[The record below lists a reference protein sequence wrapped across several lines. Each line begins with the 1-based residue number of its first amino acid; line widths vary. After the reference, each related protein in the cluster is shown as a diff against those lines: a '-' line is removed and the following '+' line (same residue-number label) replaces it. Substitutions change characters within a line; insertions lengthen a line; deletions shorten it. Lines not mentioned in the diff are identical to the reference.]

1 MEGTGM
7 ATIRV
12 LLVDDECLVRQVLTR
27 MLTAYPN
34 MEVVGEA
41 ATGDEAVSSVERLQP
56 HIVVMDIR
64 MPRMDGIAA
73 SREITRK
80 FPHVRII
87 GLSEYADGYHAD
99 AMEKAG
105 AVGVYRKSNAMEEL
119 YGAIKK
125 ASGHD
130 SPESFV

>member
-1 MEGTGM
+1 
-7 ATIRV
+7 
-12 LLVDDECLVRQVLTR
+12 
-27 MLTAYPN
+27 

-73 SREITRK
+73 SREIMRK
-80 FPHVRII
+80 FPHMRII

-105 AVGVYRKSNAMEEL
+105 AVGVYRKSNATEEL
-119 YGAIKK
+119 YGAVKK
-125 ASGHD
+125 ATGHD
-130 SPESFV
+130 SPESFA

>member
-1 MEGTGM
+1 MYATFQPLSSPVTLEGIGM

-12 LLVDDECLVRQVLTR
+12 LLVDDERLVRQVLTR

-64 MPRMDGIAA
+64 MPRNGWGRRVSGDLTQI
-73 SREITRK
+73 SPRENHRL
-80 FPHVRII
+80 VRICRR
-87 GLSEYADGYHAD
+87 LSCRCHG
-99 AMEKAG
+99 
-105 AVGVYRKSNAMEEL
+105 
-119 YGAIKK
+119 
-125 ASGHD
+125 
-130 SPESFV
+130 

>member
-1 MEGTGM
+1 
-7 ATIRV
+7 
-12 LLVDDECLVRQVLTR
+12 
-27 MLTAYPN
+27 
-34 MEVVGEA
+34 
-41 ATGDEAVSSVERLQP
+41 
-56 HIVVMDIR
+56 MDIR

-105 AVGVYRKSNAMEEL
+105 AVGVYRKSNATEEL

-130 SPESFV
+130 SPESFA

>member
-1 MEGTGM
+1 M

-41 ATGDEAVSSVERLQP
+41 ATGDEAISSVERLQP

-64 MPRMDGIAA
+64 MPRMDGIEATQQIKA
-73 SREITRK
+73 SQPTT
-80 FPHVRII
+80 VVI
-87 GLSEYADGYHAD
+87 GLSVNQSADTERKMKA
-99 AMEKAG
+99 AG
-105 AVGVYRKSNAMEEL
+105 ASAYLTKERAVEAL
-119 YGAIKK
+119 CHAIEQALSSKQHQ
-125 ASGHD
+125 ASGPID
-130 SPESFV
+130 

>member
-1 MEGTGM
+1 M

-27 MLTAYPN
+27 MLTAYPS

-56 HIVVMDIR
+56 HIVIMDIR
-64 MPRMDGIAA
+64 MPRMDGVAA

-105 AVGVYRKSNAMEEL
+105 AVGVYRKSNATEEL

-130 SPESFV
+130 SPESFA